1 MDTTPFEDLRARLK
15 AAGDGK
21 TPYGVFKRHTP
32 EQRAELEKVRDEFQR
47 GEYGGLNVTEVV
59 RIVREMCLATGI
71 PICGEQG
78 VRDWLYRRD

>member
-1 MDTTPFEDLRARLK
+1 MK